1 MTRWDRSASVVYSVV
16 QISAFEF
23 LGDGGGRS
31 PVDAYVEQLGQAH
44 DEGFERVWTAQLPHE
59 PDLLVTLAVALR
71 EVPDIAVGTG
81 VLPIQVEHPMAMA
94 QRALT
99 VNLIA
104 GGRLTLGL
112 GLSHRAVT
120 ERVWGVP
127 WDRPIRR
134 MGEYLDG
141 LLPLLDRRKADATGE
156 TVITRGSLRIDAPRP
171 DVYIAALGAQML
183 RLAGRRT
190 SGTVTW
196 MTGPRTLA
204 EHVGPTL
211 RGAAEE
217 AGRPPGAVRVVA
229 SLPVS
234 VTDDPYG
241 ARAHAADQFAIYGR
255 LPSYRAMLDRE
266 GYDGPQDAALIG
278 DEQAV
283 AERLDELRAAG
294 VDEFVGLAFGH
305 SPDDRAR
312 TRALLRTYASD
323 QREG

>member
-1 MTRWDRSASVVYSVV
+1 M
-16 QISAFEF
+16 QISVFGF
-23 LGDGGGRS
+23 LGDGAGRS
-31 PVDAYVEQLGQAH
+31 PVDAYVEELARSR
-44 DEGFERVWTAQLPHE
+44 DEGFARVWTAQLPYE

-71 EVPDIAVGTG
+71 DVPGISVGTG

-99 VNLIA
+99 VSLIS

-141 LLPLLDRRKADATGE
+141 LLPLLDGRKADAVGE
-156 TVITRGSLRIDAPRP
+156 TVTTRGSLRIDAPRP
-171 DVYIAALGAQML
+171 AVYIAALGAQML

-217 AGRPPGAVRVVA
+217 AGRPSGAVRVVA
-229 SLPVS
+229 SLTVS
-234 VTDDPYG
+234 VTDDVDG
-241 ARAHAADQFAIYGR
+241 ARTHAAEQFAIYGR

-266 GYDGPQDAALIG
+266 GYPGPQDAALIG
-278 DEQAV
+278 DEEVV
-283 AERLDELRAAG
+283 AERLDELRGAG
-294 VDEFVGLAFGH
+294 VDEFVGLPFGH
-305 SPDDRAR
+305 SPEVRAR
-312 TRALLRTYASD
+312 TRALLRASA
-323 QREG
+323 QHAS

>member
-1 MTRWDRSASVVYSVV
+1 M
-16 QISAFEF
+16 QISVFGF
-23 LGDGGGRS
+23 LGDGAGRS
-31 PVDAYVEQLGQAH
+31 PVDAYVEDLARAR
-44 DEGFERVWTAQLPHE
+44 DDGFSRVWTAQLPYE

-71 EVPDIAVGTG
+71 EVPDINVGTG

-99 VNLIA
+99 VNLISR
-104 GGRLTLGL
+104 GRLTLGL

-141 LLPLLDRRKADATGE
+141 LLPLLDGRKADAAGE
-156 TVITRGSLRIDAPRP
+156 TATTRGSLRIDAPRP
-171 DVYIAALGAQML
+171 DVYIAALGSQML

-196 MTGPRTLA
+196 MTGPRTLG

-217 AGRPPGAVRVVA
+217 AGRPRDAVRVVA

-234 VTDDPYG
+234 VTDDVDS
-241 ARAHAADQFAIYGR
+241 ARTHAAEQFAIYGR

-266 GYDGPQDAALIG
+266 GYPGPQDAALIG
-278 DEQAV
+278 DEKAV
-283 AERLDELRAAG
+283 TERIDELRGAC
-294 VDEFVGLAFGH
+294 VDEFVGLPFGH
-305 SPDDRAR
+305 SSEDRAR
-312 TRALLRTYASD
+312 TRALLRAYASD
-323 QREG
+323 QHER

>member
-1 MTRWDRSASVVYSVV
+1 M
-16 QISAFEF
+16 QISVFGF
-23 LGDGGGRS
+23 LGDGAARS
-31 PVDAYVEQLGQAH
+31 PVDAYVEDLARAR
-44 DEGFERVWTAQLPHE
+44 DEGFSRVWTAQLPYE
-59 PDLLVTLAVALR
+59 PDLLVTLAAALR
-71 EVPDIAVGTG
+71 EVPDINVGTG

-99 VNLIA
+99 VNLIS

-112 GLSHRAVT
+112 GLSHRTVT
-120 ERVWGVP
+120 ERVWGIP

-141 LLPLLDRRKADATGE
+141 LLPLLDGRKADATGE
-156 TVITRGSLRIDAPRP
+156 TVTTRGSLRIAAPRP
-171 DVYIAALGAQML
+171 DVYIAALGSQML

-217 AGRPPGAVRVVA
+217 AGRPHNPVRVIA

-234 VTDDPYG
+234 VTDQVDS
-241 ARAHAADQFAIYGR
+241 ARDHAAQQFAIYGR
-255 LPSYRAMLDRE
+255 LPSYRAMLDKE
-266 GYDGPQDAALIG
+266 GIAEPGDIALVGSEKEVGAVLDRLADAGTTDFLAAL
-278 DEQAV
+278 V
-283 AERLDELRAAG
+283 ASTEERPRTID
-294 VDEFVGLAFGH
+294 FLA
-305 SPDDRAR
+305 SR
-312 TRALLRTYASD
+312 T
-323 QREG
+323 

>member
-1 MTRWDRSASVVYSVV
+1 VGVVYPAV
-16 QISAFEF
+16 QISVFGF
-23 LGDGGGRS
+23 LGDGAGRS
-31 PVDAYVEQLGQAH
+31 PVAAFVEELARAR
-44 DEGFERVWTAQLPHE
+44 DEGFSRVWTAQLPHE

-71 EVPDIAVGTG
+71 EVPDINVGTG

-99 VNLIA
+99 VNLIS

-127 WDRPIRR
+127 WDRAIRR

-141 LLPLLDRRKADATGE
+141 LLPLLDGQKADAARE
-156 TVITRGSLRIDAPRP
+156 TVATRGSLRIDAPRP
-171 DVYIAALGAQML
+171 DVYIAA
-183 RLAGRRT
+183 LAGRRT

-211 RGAAEE
+211 RGAVEE
-217 AGRPPGAVRVVA
+217 AGRPRDAVRVVA

-234 VTDDPYG
+234 VTDDEDG
-241 ARAHAADQFAIYGR
+241 ARAQAAEQSAIYGR
-255 LPSYRAMLDRE
+255 LPSYRAMLDGE
-266 GYDGPQDAALIG
+266 GYAGPQDAALIG

-283 AERLDELRAAG
+283 AERIAELRGAG
-294 VDEFVGLAFGH
+294 IDEFVALPFGH
-305 SPDDRAR
+305 SPEDRAR
-312 TRALLRTYASD
+312 TRALLRA
-323 QREG
+323 

>member
-1 MTRWDRSASVVYSVV
+1 M
-16 QISAFEF
+16 QISVFGF
-23 LGDGGGRS
+23 LGDGAGRS
-31 PVDAYVEQLGQAH
+31 PVDAYVGELARAR
-44 DEGFERVWTAQLPHE
+44 DEGFSRVWTAQLPYE

-71 EVPDIAVGTG
+71 EVPDINVGTG

-99 VNLIA
+99 VNLIS

-141 LLPLLDRRKADATGE
+141 LLPLLDGRKADAAGE
-156 TVITRGSLRIDAPRP
+156 TATTRGSLRINAPRP
-171 DVYIAALGAQML
+171 DVYIAALGSQML

-196 MTGPRTLA
+196 MTGPRTLT

-217 AGRPPGAVRVVA
+217 AARPHDAVRVVA
-229 SLPVS
+229 SLPIS
-234 VTDDPYG
+234 VTDEVDS
-241 ARAHAADQFAIYGR
+241 ARAQAAEQFAMYGR

-266 GYDGPQDAALIG
+266 GYPGPQDAALIG
-278 DEQAV
+278 DEKAV
-283 AERLDELRAAG
+283 TERIDVLRGAG
-294 VDEFVGLAFGH
+294 VDEFVGLPFGH
-305 SPDDRAR
+305 SPEDRAR
-312 TRALLRTYASD
+312 TRALLCAYASG
-323 QREG
+323 QRES

>member
-1 MTRWDRSASVVYSVV
+1 M
-16 QISAFEF
+16 QISVFGF
-23 LGDGGGRS
+23 LGDGSGRS
-31 PVDAYVEQLGQAH
+31 PVDAYVEDLARSR
-44 DEGFERVWTAQLPHE
+44 DEGFARVWTAQLPYE

-71 EVPDIAVGTG
+71 DVPGISVGTG

-99 VNLIA
+99 VSLIS
-104 GGRLTLGL
+104 GGRFTLGL

-141 LLPLLDRRKADATGE
+141 LLPLLDGRKADAAGE
-156 TVITRGSLRIDAPRP
+156 TVTTRGSLRIDAPRP

-217 AGRPPGAVRVVA
+217 AGRPSGAVRVVA

-234 VTDDPYG
+234 VTDDVDG
-241 ARAHAADQFAIYGR
+241 ARTHAAEQFAIYGR

-266 GYDGPQDAALIG
+266 GYPGPQDAALIG
-278 DEQAV
+278 DEEVV
-283 AERLDELRAAG
+283 AERLDELRGAG
-294 VDEFVGLAFGH
+294 VDEFVGLPFGH
-305 SPDDRAR
+305 SPEVRAR
-312 TRALLRTYASD
+312 TRALLRASA
-323 QREG
+323 QHES

>member
-1 MTRWDRSASVVYSVV
+1 M
-16 QISAFEF
+16 QISVFGF
-23 LGDGGGRS
+23 LGDGAGRS
-31 PVDAYVEQLGQAH
+31 PVDAYVEELARARA
-44 DEGFERVWTAQLPHE
+44 EGFSRVWTAQLPYE

-71 EVPDIAVGTG
+71 EVPDVNVGTG

-99 VNLIA
+99 VNLIS

-120 ERVWGVP
+120 ERVWGIP

-134 MGEYLDG
+134 MSEYLDG
-141 LLPLLDRRKADATGE
+141 LLPLLDGRKADATGE
-156 TVITRGSLRIDAPRP
+156 TVTTRGSLRI
-171 DVYIAALGAQML
+171 AALGSQML

-217 AGRPPGAVRVVA
+217 AGRPHDAVRLVA

-234 VTDDPYG
+234 VTDEVDS
-241 ARAHAADQFAIYGR
+241 ARAHAAEQFAMYGR

-266 GYDGPQDAALIG
+266 GYPGPQDAALIG
-278 DEQAV
+278 DENAV
-283 AERLDELRAAG
+283 TERIDELRGAG
-294 VDEFVGLAFGH
+294 VDEFVGLPFGH
-305 SPDDRAR
+305 SPEDRAR
-312 TRALLRTYASD
+312 TRALLRALD
-323 QREG
+323 PGD

>member
-1 MTRWDRSASVVYSVV
+1 M
-16 QISAFEF
+16 QISVFGF
-23 LGDGGGRS
+23 LGDGAGRS
-31 PVDAYVEQLGQAH
+31 PVDAYVEELARSR
-44 DEGFERVWTAQLPHE
+44 DEGFARVWTAQLPYE

-71 EVPDIAVGTG
+71 DVPGINVGTG

-99 VNLIA
+99 VSLIS

-141 LLPLLDRRKADATGE
+141 LLPLLDGRKADAAGE
-156 TVITRGSLRIDAPRP
+156 TVTTRGSLRIDAPRP

-183 RLAGRRT
+183 RLAGRRA

-211 RGAAEE
+211 RGAAED
-217 AGRPPGAVRVVA
+217 AGRPVRRG
-229 SLPVS
+229 P
-234 VTDDPYG
+234 
-241 ARAHAADQFAIYGR
+241 RRR
-255 LPSYRAMLDRE
+255 LPARERDRRR
-266 GYDGPQDAALIG
+266 GRCPHPRRGTVRD
-278 DEQAV
+278 
-283 AERLDELRAAG
+283 LRP
-294 VDEFVGLAFGH
+294 L
-305 SPDDRAR
+305 
-312 TRALLRTYASD
+312 ALLPRHA
-323 QREG
+323 RPRGLPRPAGRRPHR

>member
-1 MTRWDRSASVVYSVV
+1 M
-16 QISAFEF
+16 QISVFGF
-23 LGDGGGRS
+23 LGDGAGRS
-31 PVDAYVEQLGQAH
+31 PVDVYVEELARAR
-44 DEGFERVWTAQLPHE
+44 DEGFSRVWTAQLPHE

-71 EVPDIAVGTG
+71 DVPDIHVGTG
-81 VLPIQVEHPMAMA
+81 VLPIQIEHPMAMA

-99 VNLIA
+99 VNLIS

-141 LLPLLDRRKADATGE
+141 LLPLLDGRKADAAGE
-156 TVITRGSLRIDAPRP
+156 TATTRGSLRIHAPRP
-171 DVYIAALGAQML
+171 DVYIAALGSQML

-190 SGTVTW
+190 SGTITW

-211 RGAAEE
+211 RGAAEQ
-217 AGRPPGAVRVVA
+217 AGRPHDAVRVVA

-234 VTDDPYG
+234 VTDKVDS
-241 ARAHAADQFAIYGR
+241 ARAHAAEQFAIYGR

-266 GYDGPQDAALIG
+266 GYPGPQDAALIG
-278 DEQAV
+278 DEKAV
-283 AERLDELRAAG
+283 TERIDELRGAG
-294 VDEFVGLAFGH
+294 VDEFVGLPFGH
-305 SPDDRAR
+305 APEDRAR
-312 TRALLRTYASD
+312 TRALLHAYASD
-323 QREG
+323 PYES